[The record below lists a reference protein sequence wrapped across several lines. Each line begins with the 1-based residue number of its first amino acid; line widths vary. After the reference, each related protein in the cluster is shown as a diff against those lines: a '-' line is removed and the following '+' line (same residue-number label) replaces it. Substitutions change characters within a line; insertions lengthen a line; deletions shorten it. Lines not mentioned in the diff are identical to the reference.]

1 MHYHACEA
9 YCPEVLPSGQ
19 VARSSRDLNLCC
31 EFGKLRNRTR
41 RGVQLGLGEVIRPSR
56 QDSEE
61 LNHIF
66 GVVDRPEVQWDLILA
81 WSYCAGRGEV
91 SAKLLVMK
99 PSQHR
104 RLKQRLDD

>member
-1 MHYHACEA
+1 M
-9 YCPEVLPSGQ
+9 S
-19 VARSSRDLNLCC
+19 
-31 EFGKLRNRTR
+31 
-41 RGVQLGLGEVIRPSR
+41 
-56 QDSEE
+56 
-61 LNHIF
+61 F